1 MLEPKDSLPI
11 IRNAFEMHL
20 DEMSTTIDQE
30 HCDRTI
36 GKISNL
42 TLTMKALE
50 DALSMF
56 GSGFHSLGFK
66 AVSTMEKKMKH
77 WTIEGFGFRVRP
89 SLGLRAR
96 SRV

>member
-1 MLEPKDSLPI
+1 MLEFKDSLQI
-11 IRNAFEMHL
+11 IRHAFGQNVYYYRPRPNVGHI
-20 DEMSTTIDQE
+20 T
-30 HCDRTI
+30 
-36 GKISNL
+36 NL